1 MSTIEKVSIL
11 GAETIHVGYGIQ
23 DHIVEVV
30 INTKASS
37 TYVIITDTNMG
48 RTEPFSKLTQLF
60 ASKLKELR
68 PESRLLQY
76 QVSPGENN
84 KSRETKAAVEDYL
97 LQQGC
102 TRDTVIL
109 AVGGGVIGDMI
120 GFVAATFM
128 RGVRYVQ
135 VPTTLL
141 SMVDSSVGGKT
152 AIDTPLGKN
161 FVGAFYQP
169 EYVFADVSFLKTLP
183 TRQFING
190 MAEVVK
196 TAAIWNEEEFTRLEN
211 FSKKFLEVVTAKV
224 PDIES
229 IKHELVKT
237 VLESIRVKAEVV
249 SSDEKETG
257 LRNLLNFGHTIG
269 HAIEA
274 VLTPEA
280 LHGECV
286 SVGMIKEAELAR
298 YLGILSQVAVARL
311 SKCLVAY
318 GLPVT
323 IDDKEFLK
331 KVGNKRH
338 YVQLDT
344 LLKKMAIDKKNDGSK
359 IRCVLLESIGRC
371 YQLKAHQISKQDLG
385 FVLTDEVLVHPFKDQ
400 SLKSSTV
407 IIPPGS
413 KSISN
418 RALILA
424 SLGKGTV
431 RIKNLL
437 HSDDTKHMLDAVT
450 ALGGAKITTEDNG
463 ETIVVEGN
471 GGNFIATNEQLYLG
485 NAGTA
490 SRFLTSVATLVKPN
504 KNSLDDVIL
513 TGNARMQQRPIGPLV
528 DALRANGSQVQYL
541 NNEGSLPLVIK
552 AGSGLKGG
560 RIELAATIS
569 SQYVS
574 SILMCAPYAEEEV
587 TLKLVGGKP
596 ISVLYIDM
604 TIAMMKSFGIE
615 VKQSL
620 TEEYTYI
627 IPKGTYQNPQE
638 YVIESDASSAT
649 YPLAFAALTGT
660 SCTVPNI
667 GSSSLQGDARF
678 AVDVLKPMGCIVEQS
693 ATSTTVTG
701 PPLGHLKP
709 LPHVDMEPMTDAF
722 LTASVVAAVAYDG
735 KNSTAITGIANQRVK
750 ECDRIAAMVNELA
763 KFGVKAHELPDG
775 IEIQGVKLEQ
785 LVNPSTEKRGIKS
798 YDDHRVAM
806 SFSLLAGLC
815 NQPVLIQERSC
826 TGKTW
831 PGWWDTLHSQFN
843 IQLDGYELPFDAD
856 DSSLLIDKHANGDKS
871 IIVIGMRA
879 AGKSTLSKWMATFL
893 GFKFLDLDDVF
904 EQRVGTD
911 IRTFIKQYGWEEFRS
926 KEAAI
931 AKEIFTEKSRGYVIS
946 TGGGI
951 VEGEDARN
959 TLKDYTKQG
968 GIVLH
973 LHRDLDET
981 VVFLSADT
989 TRPAYVNEIKDVW
1002 IRRENWYHECS
1013 NYHFYSSHCDNELEF
1028 KHLRNSFISYI
1039 KTITGLQVSELS
1051 RKRSAAVSL
1060 TFKDLNDVAEHL
1072 EEIAVGSEAIEL
1084 RVDSLNKYSKT
1095 FVADQTATLRKYVNL
1110 PIIYTIRTESQ
1121 GGLFPDHEVEQLEE
1135 LLLLGIKLG
1144 VEYLDLQSNYPN
1156 SLIEKILERKAFT
1169 RIIISHYD
1177 NTGVLK
1183 WTNVEWKNKYNQAV
1197 SYGADIVKLVGTA
1210 TSFQD
1215 NLDLEVFRS
1224 AANLKPL
1231 IAINRG
1237 EQGKLSRVLNTVFTP
1252 VTHDLIPKQSTNG
1265 SSGLLSINQI
1275 NKAYAEI
1282 GGFTQKKFWIV
1293 GKPVDHSR
1301 SPNLHNAG
1309 YKKLNIPYT
1318 FDRFETD
1325 DASLAVKKLI
1335 HEDKNFGGLAVTMPL
1350 KLDIIKHVDE
1360 LSEAAQLIGAVNTVI
1375 RSSNDPNKLYGDNT
1389 DWVGIT
1395 TSFARHGVPNI
1406 ENSNVNGLVVGGG
1419 GTSRAAV
1426 YALHDMGCKII
1437 YMINRTSSKI
1447 REIKESFP
1455 ADYNIQILETIEQV
1469 EAAASVSLVVS
1480 CVPADKPVDET
1491 LLNKLERFLYHGST
1505 TKNGGFTPTLIE
1517 AAYKPRLTPV
1527 MRIAHEKYQWS
1538 VIPGVEMLVNQGER
1552 QFQLHTGFTPPY
1564 RVIHDAVVAE

>member
-1 MSTIEKVSIL
+1 MSNIEKLSIL
-11 GAETIHVGYGIQ
+11 GSETIHVGYGIQ
-23 DHIVEVV
+23 EHIVETV
-30 INTKASS
+30 ITTKASS

-48 RTEPFSKLTQLF
+48 RTEPFRKLSEKF
-60 ASKLKELR
+60 DSKLKELR
-68 PESRLLQY
+68 PDSRLLQY

-141 SMVDSSVGGKT
+141 AMVDSSVGGKT

-169 EYVFADVSFLKTLP
+169 QYVFADVSFLKTLP

-196 TAAIWNEEEFTRLEN
+196 TAAIWNEDEFTRLEN
-211 FSKKFLEVVTAKV
+211 FSKTFLDVVTREN

-229 IKHELVKT
+229 IKEELVKT
-237 VLESIRVKAEVV
+237 VLESIRVKAYVV

-274 VLTPEA
+274 VVTPEA

-286 SVGMIKEAELAR
+286 SIGMILEAELSR
-298 YLGILSQVAVARL
+298 YLGILSPVAVARL

-318 GLPVT
+318 GLPVS
-323 IDDKEFLK
+323 IDDKLFLK
-331 KVGNKRH
+331 RVGNKRH
-338 YVQLDT
+338 YVQLDI
-344 LLKKMAIDKKNDGSK
+344 LLKKMSIDKKNDGSK
-359 IRCVLLESIGRC
+359 IRSVLLESIGRC
-371 YQLKAHQISKQDLG
+371 YQLKAHEISKRDLG
-385 FVLTDEVLVHPFKDQ
+385 VVLTDEVLVHPFKSADI
-400 SLKSSTV
+400 KPTNV

-450 ALGGAKITTEDNG
+450 ALGGAEISTEDNG
-463 ETIVVEGN
+463 ETIVVKGN
-471 GGNFIATNEQLYLG
+471 GGKFVANTEPLYLG

-490 SRFLTSVATLVKPN
+490 SRFLTSVATLVQ
-504 KNSLDDVIL
+504 SSSSSTSIVL
-513 TGNARMQQRPIGPLV
+513 TGNARMQERPIGSLV
-528 DALRANGSQVQYL
+528 EALRNNGSEIEFL
-541 NNEGSLPLVIK
+541 NKEGSLPLNVK
-552 AGSGLKGG
+552 TGNGLKGG

-574 SILMCAPYAEEEV
+574 SILMCAPYAEKEV
-587 TLKLVGGKP
+587 TLSLVGGKP

-604 TIAMMKSFGIE
+604 TIAMMKAFGIE
-615 VKQSL
+615 VTKST
-620 TEEYTYI
+620 TEEHTYH
-627 IPKGTYQNPQE
+627 IPKGTYKNPEE

-678 AVDVLKPMGCIVEQS
+678 AVDVLRPMGCTVEQT

-701 PPLGHLKP
+701 PPVGQLKP
-709 LPHVDMEPMTDAF
+709 LKHVDMEPMTDAF
-722 LTASVVAAVAYDG
+722 LTASVVAAVAHDG
-735 KNSTAITGIANQRVK
+735 QTSTSITGIANQRVK
-750 ECDRIAAMVNELA
+750 ECDRIAAMVSELA
-763 KFGVKAHELPDG
+763 KFGVKANELPDG
-775 IEIQGVKLEQ
+775 IEIHGIKIDELIT
-785 LVNPSTEKRGIKS
+785 PSIEKRGIKTF
-798 YDDHRVAM
+798 DDHRVAM
-806 SFSLLAGLC
+806 SFSLLAGLAKE
-815 NQPVLIQERSC
+815 PVLIQERSC

-831 PGWWDTLHSQFN
+831 PGWWDTLHSKFN
-843 IQLDGYELPFDAD
+843 ITIDGYELPFDAD

-904 EQRVGTD
+904 EERVNTD
-911 IRTFIKQYGWEEFRS
+911 IRSFIKEHGWAEFR
-926 KEAAI
+926 KQEAAI
-931 AKEIFTEKSRGYVIS
+931 AKEIFAKNSKGYVIS

-951 VEGEDARN
+951 VEGEEARDI
-959 TLKDYTKQG
+959 LKDYIKSG

-981 VVFLSADT
+981 VVFLSSDT
-989 TRPAYVNEIKDVW
+989 TRPAYINEIKDVW
-1002 IRRENWYHECS
+1002 IRREQWYHECS
-1013 NYHFYSSHCDNELEF
+1013 NYHFYSSHCGNELEF
-1028 KHLRNSFISYI
+1028 KHLRNSFISYLR
-1039 KTITGLQVSELS
+1039 TITGLQISPIP
-1051 RKRSAAVSL
+1051 RNRSAVVTL
-1060 TFKDLNDVAEHL
+1060 TFDDLNNVAEQL
-1072 EEIAVGSEAIEL
+1072 EEIATGCEAVEL
-1084 RVDSLNKYSKT
+1084 RVDLLKKHAKT

-1121 GGLFPDHEVEQLEE
+1121 GGKFPDHELESLEE

-1144 VEYLDLQSNYPN
+1144 VEYLDIQLNFPN

-1169 RIIISHYD
+1169 RLIISHHD
-1177 NTGVLK
+1177 NTEVLK
-1183 WTNVEWKNKYNQAV
+1183 WSNVDWKNKYNQAV
-1197 SYGADIVKLVGTA
+1197 SYGADLVKLVGTA

-1215 NLDLEVFRS
+1215 NLDLEVFKS
-1224 AANLKPL
+1224 ANTLKPL

-1237 EQGKLSRVLNTVFTP
+1237 EQGKLSRVLNTIYTP
-1252 VTHDLIPKQSTNG
+1252 VTHDLIPKSATAAA
-1265 SSGLLSINQI
+1265 GLLTVNQI
-1275 NKAYAEI
+1275 NKAFAEI
-1282 GGFTQKKFWIV
+1282 GGFTNKKFWVV
-1293 GKPVDHSR
+1293 GSPIEHSR

-1309 YKKLNIPYT
+1309 YQKLNLPYT
-1318 FDRFETD
+1318 FDRFESSNAD
-1325 DASLAVKKLI
+1325 EVYEKLI
-1335 HEDKNFGGLAVTMPL
+1335 KGNKNFGGLSITMPL
-1350 KLDIIKHVDE
+1350 KLDIMKYADE
-1360 LSEAAQLIGAVNTVI
+1360 LSEAARLIGAVNTLI
-1375 RSSNDPNKLYGDNT
+1375 PSPTDSTKLFGDNT

-1395 TSFARHGVPNI
+1395 NSFIRYGVPNI
-1406 ENSNVNGLVVGGG
+1406 ENSSVNGLVVGGG

-1426 YALHDMGCKII
+1426 FALHDMGCKKI
-1437 YMINRTSSKI
+1437 YMINRTASKI
-1447 REIKESFP
+1447 HEIKNSFP
-1455 ADYNIQILETIEQV
+1455 KEYNIEILETV
-1469 EAAASVSLVVS
+1469 EEVEEAEAVSLVVS
-1480 CVPADKPVDET
+1480 CVPADKPMDEA
-1491 LLNKLERFLYHGST
+1491 LLNKLERLLYHGST
-1505 TKNGGFTPTLIE
+1505 QQSGGFTPTLIE
-1517 AAYKPRLTPV
+1517 ATYKPRLTPV
-1527 MRIAHEKYQWS
+1527 MRIAQEKFQWS
-1538 VIPGVEMLVNQGER
+1538 VIPGVEMLVNQGEK
-1552 QFQLHTGFTPPY
+1552 QFQLQTGSTPPY
-1564 RVIHDAVVAE
+1564 KVIHDAVVAE